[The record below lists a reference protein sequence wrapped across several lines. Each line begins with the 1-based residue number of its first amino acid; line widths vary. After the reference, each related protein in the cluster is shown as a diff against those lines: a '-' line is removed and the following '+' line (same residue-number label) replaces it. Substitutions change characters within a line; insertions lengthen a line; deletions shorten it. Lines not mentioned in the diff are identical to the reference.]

1 MLTPETLKPVQG
13 VLVEQSMLTMGLP
26 ADETE
31 PVIPLMETSLM
42 DKELASLP
50 LQVVNVGKLD
60 VAVLD
65 IRDRTLSTRPG
76 LDTDTVLTVG
86 TATVEDTNSLDSLR
100 LATLTKGANTETVA
114 TVTVDVVQGDIG
126 GSFGR

>member
-50 LQVVNVGKLD
+50 LQVVNIVELD

>member
-1 MLTPETLKPVQG
+1 MLTPEILKPVQG

-50 LQVVNVGKLD
+50 LQ
-60 VAVLD
+60 
-65 IRDRTLSTRPG
+65 
-76 LDTDTVLTVG
+76 
-86 TATVEDTNSLDSLR
+86 
-100 LATLTKGANTETVA
+100 
-114 TVTVDVVQGDIG
+114 
-126 GSFGR
+126 